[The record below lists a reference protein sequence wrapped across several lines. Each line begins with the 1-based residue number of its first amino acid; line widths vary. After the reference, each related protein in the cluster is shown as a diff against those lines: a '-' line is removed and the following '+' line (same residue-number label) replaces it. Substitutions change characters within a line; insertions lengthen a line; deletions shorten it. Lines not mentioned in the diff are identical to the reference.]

1 VISRVAEHLF
11 WLGRYVE
18 RAESSARVLL
28 VTRNLALDGE
38 IAPRQCWQP
47 AVIVQGEEAVFRE
60 RWGEAGF
67 QDGEVVQEWLTWS
80 DQSPSSIARSVAA
93 ARENARAVRE
103 AVSLEVW
110 ETVNEH
116 HVWMKGSGMALW
128 REDRHGFYR
137 RVRQWGQHVLGVVW
151 ATMLHDDALDF
162 IGLGV
167 MLERANQ
174 TARILDVHH
183 HALTRLAAHEVV
195 ETALWVALLRACS
208 GFEPFM
214 KRYQGRV
221 SAEAVARFL
230 VLDARFPRSVS
241 HCLDRAAE
249 RLARVR
255 TPEADARGHSLRR
268 LRELHGRV
276 FDDAPGAIEAG
287 RLHDLLTLVVDDTQA
302 ICDQIGRELLG
313 HAPPAGAGAHV
324 Q

>member
-38 IAPRQCWQP
+38 IAPRQVWPP
-47 AVIVQGEEAVFRE
+47 AVIVCGEEASFRE
-60 RWGEAGF
+60 RWGDAGF
-67 QDGEVVQEWLTWS
+67 EDAEVVQEWLTWS
-80 DQSPSSIARSVAA
+80 EQSPSSIARSVTG

-116 HVWMKGSGMALW
+116 HVWMRGSGMALW

-151 ATMLHDDALDF
+151 GTMLHDDALDF

-167 MLERANQ
+167 MLERTNQ

-183 HALTRLAAHEVV
+183 HALTRQDPHHVV
-195 ETALWVALLRACS
+195 ETALWLALLRACS

-214 KRYQGRV
+214 KRYQGKA
-221 SAEAVARFL
+221 SAETVARFL
-230 VLDARFPRSVS
+230 VLDARFPRSIL
-241 HCLDRAAE
+241 HCLDRAGE

-255 TPEADARGHSLRR
+255 TPEADARGRSLQR
-268 LRELHGRV
+268 LRALHGRV
-276 FDDAPGAIEAG
+276 ADDAVAAVEKG
-287 RLHDLLTLVVDDTQA
+287 RLHDLLTHVVDETHA
-302 ICDQIGRELLG
+302 ICDEVGRELLG
-313 HAPPAGAGAHV
+313 HAPSAASGAPAR
-324 Q
+324 